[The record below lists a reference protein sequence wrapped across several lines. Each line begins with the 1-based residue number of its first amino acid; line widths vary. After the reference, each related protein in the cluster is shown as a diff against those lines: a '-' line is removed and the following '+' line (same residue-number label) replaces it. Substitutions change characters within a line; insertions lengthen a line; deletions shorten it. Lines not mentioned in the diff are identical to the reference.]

1 MFIESCQRVIELL
14 SDCSAID
21 SEMSEIQEQL
31 FQNEQKIRALITE
44 NMRNPIKLDEY
55 TEKYNIL
62 DAERNKMKKQMLH
75 LQKQKEKRLS
85 RREFL
90 KDMISEVA
98 GGKLDISFFN
108 ERAWKILIQSVTV
121 LEDGKLVFRF
131 QNDVEIT
138 V

>member
-1 MFIESCQRVIELL
+1 MEHKDVFIASCQQVIELL

-21 SEMSEIQEQL
+21 SEMSEIQEQP
-31 FQNEQKIRALITE
+31 FQNETNIRALITE

-62 DAERNKMKKQMLH
+62 DTERMLH
-75 LQKQKEKRLS
+75 LQKQKEMRLS

-121 LEDGKLVFRF
+121 LDDGKLVFRF

>member
-1 MFIESCQRVIELL
+1 
-14 SDCSAID
+14 
-21 SEMSEIQEQL
+21 
-31 FQNEQKIRALITE
+31 
-44 NMRNPIKLDEY
+44 LDEY

-75 LQKQKEKRLS
+75 LQKQKEKQLS

-108 ERAWKILIQSVTV
+108 ESAWIILIQSVKV
-121 LEDGKLVFRF
+121 LKDGKLVFRF

-138 V
+138 VYNAPHWAARLKLSGCLVGLFLRFTVSAPKRQ

>member
-1 MFIESCQRVIELL
+1 MFIASCQQVIDLL

-44 NMRNPIKLDEY
+44 NMKNPIKLDEY

-121 LEDGKLVFRF
+121 LVIDQYKHSKKV
-131 QNDVEIT
+131 
-138 V
+138 

>member
-1 MFIESCQRVIELL
+1 MEHKDVFIASCQQVIELL
-14 SDCSAID
+14 TDCSAID

-75 LQKQKEKRLS
+75 
-85 RREFL
+85 
-90 KDMISEVA
+90 
-98 GGKLDISFFN
+98 
-108 ERAWKILIQSVTV
+108 
-121 LEDGKLVFRF
+121 
-131 QNDVEIT
+131 
-138 V
+138 